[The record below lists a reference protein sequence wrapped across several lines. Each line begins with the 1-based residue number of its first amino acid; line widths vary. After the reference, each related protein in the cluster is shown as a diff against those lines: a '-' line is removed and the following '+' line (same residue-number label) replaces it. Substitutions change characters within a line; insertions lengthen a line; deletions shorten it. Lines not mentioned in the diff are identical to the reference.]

1 MTLSLDEKVLESLSQ
16 IQEEQILDCSV
27 FLEDKTFPLNDLKI
41 IKASTPVNRPT
52 YRGGVHFSKN
62 YLYKVKGTIR
72 DTSIIPL
79 LSKMMLG
86 PNTDFRDILVTI
98 NTKFDNKPTVV
109 TLHTNL
115 TNSVQSSSRIELNLT
130 IIGLE
135 KR

>member
-62 YLYKVKGTIR
+62 YLYKVKGTIM

>member
-115 TNSVQSSSRIELNLT
+115 TNSVQSSSKIELNLT

>member
-1 MTLSLDEKVLESLSQ
+1 M
-16 IQEEQILDCSV
+16 
-27 FLEDKTFPLNDLKI
+27 
-41 IKASTPVNRPT
+41 
-52 YRGGVHFSKN
+52 
-62 YLYKVKGTIR
+62 
-72 DTSIIPL
+72 DTSIITL

-115 TNSVQSSSRIELNLT
+115 TNSIQSSSKIELNLT

>member
-1 MTLSLDEKVLESLSQ
+1 MILSLDEKVLESLSQ
-16 IQEEQILDCSV
+16 LQEEQILDCSV
-27 FLEDKTFPLNDLKI
+27 FLENKTFPLNDLKI
-41 IKASTPVNRPT
+41 IKAPTPVNRPT
-52 YRGGVHFSKN
+52 YRGGVYFSKN
-62 YLYKVKGTIR
+62 YLYKVKGTIS

-98 NTKFDNKPTVV
+98 NTKFDNKPIVV
-109 TLHTNL
+109 TLYTNL
-115 TNSVQSSSRIELNLT
+115 TNSVQFSSRIELHLT

>member
-41 IKASTPVNRPT
+41 MKASTPVNRPT
-52 YRGGVHFSKN
+52 YRGGVYFSKN
-62 YLYKVKGTIR
+62 YLYKVKGTIM

-98 NTKFDNKPTVV
+98 NTKFDNKSTVV
-109 TLHTNL
+109 ILHTNL
-115 TNSVQSSSRIELNLT
+115 TNSIQSSSKIELNLT

>member
-1 MTLSLDEKVLESLSQ
+1 MILSLDEKVLESLSQ
-16 IQEEQILDCSV
+16 LQEEQILDCSV
-27 FLEDKTFPLNDLKI
+27 FLENKTFPLNDLKI
-41 IKASTPVNRPT
+41 IKAPTPVNRPT
-52 YRGGVHFSKN
+52 YRGGVNFSKN

-86 PNTDFRDILVTI
+86 PNPDFRDILVTI
-98 NTKFDNKPTVV
+98 NTKFDNKPIVV

-115 TNSVQSSSRIELNLT
+115 TNSVQFSSRVELHLT